1 MVDEKED
8 GEGED
13 GKDVVGGATGEGGH
27 PFFDA
32 RPHLDLVQPG
42 ARSAHLRIN
51 CLHLFL
57 AWGGFGENWMLWMY
71 WDKIFGS

>member
-13 GKDVVGGATGEGGH
+13 GQDVVGGATGEGGH
-27 PFFDA
+27 AFFDA

-42 ARSAHLRIN
+42 ATSAHLRIN

-57 AWGGFGENWMLWMY
+57 A
-71 WDKIFGS
+71 

>member
-27 PFFDA
+27 PLFDA

-51 CLHLFL
+51 CLHLLL
-57 AWGGFGENWMLWMY
+57 AWGGIWRKLDAVDVLG
-71 WDKIFGS
+71 

>member
-8 GEGED
+8 GEGEN
-13 GKDVVGGATGEGGH
+13 GKGVVGGATGEGGH

-42 ARSAHLRIN
+42 AGSAHLRIN

-57 AWGGFGENWMLWMY
+57 AWGGIWRKMDAVDILG
-71 WDKIFGS
+71 

>member
-8 GEGED
+8 GEGEN
-13 GKDVVGGATGEGGH
+13 GKGVVGGATGEGGQ

-32 RPHLDLVQPG
+32 GPHLDLVQPG
-42 ARSAHLRIN
+42 AGSAHLRIN

-57 AWGGFGENWMLWMY
+57 AWGGIWRKLDAVDILG
-71 WDKIFGS
+71 